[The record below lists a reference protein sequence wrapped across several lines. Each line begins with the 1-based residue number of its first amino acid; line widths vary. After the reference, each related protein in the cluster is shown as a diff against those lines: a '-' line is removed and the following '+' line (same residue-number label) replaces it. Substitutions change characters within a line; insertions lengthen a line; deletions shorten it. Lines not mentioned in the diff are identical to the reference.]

1 MQLFRVPEFLIVQL
15 KRYRSLSASL
25 LPPRPP
31 SHPLRF
37 RGTGGTSI
45 LGREKLETLVQYPV
59 AGLDL
64 APWLTGAH
72 GPCLYDL
79 YAVSVRGGGGGAS

>member
-15 KRYRSLSASL
+15 KRYRA
-25 LPPRPP
+25 LPPFSLPL